1 MLAPPAVP
9 RRRKTASQR
18 RSLSGNGPPSL
29 PGLACGTRPG
39 LRHYE
44 AGVEAEEAA
53 GVKGGGGGEGGS
65 EGGEGGGGSESGD
78 GHSTRKR
85 GGASDT
91 KAGRGI
97 RHESGDG
104 HPTRR
109 LSAWGIH

>member
-65 EGGEGGGGSESGD
+65 EGGEGGGGSESG
-78 GHSTRKR
+78 H
-85 GGASDT
+85 GGP
-91 KAGRGI
+91 KAGMGI